1 MASFGLRDASRTS
14 PVMKQREL
22 VTQPWSQSR
31 MLRQMT
37 ISRDRVELTFT
48 AIGSLYKMSGS
59 SSSSVCH
66 FATYWWSLRL
76 SSSHPALNMASFLT
90 LPVELRHRIYQIL
103 FSGKKLRWLRRF
115 GEGPQFVAIRFV
127 CRQLYEETATAFF
140 HTIRL
145 DITQLVHNYY
155 NIVLPVFDVGRLRK
169 LVLREPQWAMK
180 GSKVIQ
186 AMPNLQQVLFQCRS
200 SGYRFR
206 NYWSHISQLPRGQQR
221 IIIRFPWRIVGGS
234 AKGDSVFSFWAPA
247 ADDSDS
253 DFGNIELHPKRK
265 PSPFAQSL
273 IDAWISRERS
283 FDLIATSGVF
293 FDNASD
299 KRYKHSVRSS
309 SSRSSLQTLIQ

>member
-1 MASFGLRDASRTS
+1 MANYGLRDASRTS
-14 PVMKQREL
+14 SVMEQREM

-31 MLRQMT
+31 MSRQMT

-48 AIGSLYKMSGS
+48 GHHCRLDGSLCKMSGS

-76 SSSHPALNMASFLT
+76 SFSHPALNMASFLT
-90 LPVELRHRIYQIL
+90 LPVELRHRIYEFL
-103 FSGKKLRWLRRF
+103 FRGKKLRWLRRF
-115 GEGPQFVAIRFV
+115 GEAPQFVAIRFV

-145 DITQLVHNYY
+145 DITQLVHNYC

-186 AMPNLQQVLFQCRS
+186 VMPNLQQVLFQCRS

-206 NYWSHISQLPRGQQR
+206 HYWSSISQLPRGQQR
-221 IIIRFPWRIVGGS
+221 IIIKFPWRILGGS

-273 IDAWISRERS
+273 YRC
-283 FDLIATSGVF
+283 L
-293 FDNASD
+293 D
-299 KRYKHSVRSS
+299 KP
-309 SSRSSLQTLIQ
+309 